1 MTTLQRFAT
10 LFRRVRLAVQEVFHI
25 FEYQKQ
31 APRALLLYGTLQT
44 HLIACGIVA
53 DLTPNPDDHSGAL
66 AGNASLAA
74 DQRRDAFARLFAKH
88 DRWLFSYLVTL
99 LASPA
104 HAEEV
109 FQEVCVI
116 VWRMYDQFELGTD
129 FVKWVSV
136 IAHNQVRKF
145 RRNAKR
151 TGFQLSDATCE
162 RLAADAARGADL
174 FDFRRDALRQ
184 CLGKLT
190 TDDRQL
196 VQHCYSDSAA
206 SFKRIA
212 EEVGRP
218 VNTVYK
224 ALNRIRRALHE
235 CIDRSLSAEGLL

>member
-1 MTTLQRFAT
+1 M
-10 LFRRVRLAVQEVFHI
+10 
-25 FEYQKQ
+25 
-31 APRALLLYGTLQT
+31 
-44 HLIACGIVA
+44 A
-53 DLTPNPDDHSGAL
+53 DLGGNFSG
-66 AGNASLAA
+66 GSRSTDGDASLAA

-99 LASPA
+99 LANPA

-145 RRNAKR
+145 RREAKR
-151 TGFQLSDATCE
+151 TGFQLSEVTCE

-174 FDFRRDALRQ
+174 FEFRRDALRG
-184 CLGKLT
+184 CLGKLSA
-190 TDDRQL
+190 DDSQL
-196 VQHCYSDSAA
+196 VQRCYSDSTV
-206 SFKRIA
+206 SFKAIA

-224 ALNRIRRALHE
+224 ALNRIRRSLQE
-235 CIDRSLSAEGLL
+235 CIDRSLSAEGLQ

>member
-1 MTTLQRFAT
+1 MVELDGN
-10 LFRRVRLAVQEVFHI
+10 LNGGS
-25 FEYQKQ
+25 
-31 APRALLLYGTLQT
+31 RA
-44 HLIACGIVA
+44 
-53 DLTPNPDDHSGAL
+53 
-66 AGNASLAA
+66 AGGDASLAA

-99 LASPA
+99 LANPA

-145 RRNAKR
+145 RREAKR
-151 TGFQLSDATCE
+151 TGFQLSEVTCE
-162 RLAADAARGADL
+162 RLAADAARGADI
-174 FDFRRDALRQ
+174 FEFRRDALRK
-184 CLGKLT
+184 CLGKLSAG
-190 TDDRQL
+190 DSQL
-196 VQHCYSDSAA
+196 VERCYSDSTV
-206 SFKRIA
+206 SFKAIA

-224 ALNRIRRALHE
+224 ALNRIRRALQE
-235 CIDRSLSAEGLL
+235 CIDRSLSAEGLQ

>member
-1 MTTLQRFAT
+1 MAELNA
-10 LFRRVRLAVQEVFHI
+10 
-25 FEYQKQ
+25 
-31 APRALLLYGTLQT
+31 
-44 HLIACGIVA
+44 
-53 DLTPNPDDHSGAL
+53 NSGGSHTAEGD
-66 AGNASLAA
+66 AALAA

-99 LASPA
+99 LANPA

-145 RRNAKR
+145 RREAKR
-151 TGFQLSDATCE
+151 SGFQLSEITCE

-174 FDFRRDALRQ
+174 FEFRRDALRK
-184 CLGKLT
+184 CLGKLSPS
-190 TDDRQL
+190 DSQL
-196 VQHCYSDSAA
+196 VQQCYSNSNA
-206 SFKRIA
+206 SFKTIA
-212 EEVGRP
+212 TEVGRP

-224 ALNRIRRALHE
+224 ALNRIRRSLQE
-235 CIDRSLSAEGLL
+235 CIDRSLSAEGLQ